1 MSKGYNWMN
10 CILHNLDKH
19 TCMCFLSGGT
29 LIKSI
34 IYLNNSV
41 KCIVAVVVISTNF
54 VFVAVSRL

>member
-1 MSKGYNWMN
+1 MN

-41 KCIVAVVVISTNF
+41 KCIVAVVVISTIF
-54 VFVAVSRL
+54 VFVVVSRL

>member
-1 MSKGYNWMN
+1 MN
-10 CILHNLDKH
+10 CILHNLDIH

-41 KCIVAVVVISTNF
+41 KCIVAVVVVISINF
-54 VFVAVSRL
+54 VFVFVTIVL